1 VPVPRRDHGFVA
13 TRAFQSRLWPAKTA
27 VELGGV
33 APPFAGPC
41 QFCRRHARHF
51 AARASC
57 WGCGRS
63 RRPDQVFRPT
73 FQANFPGQLFGPI
86 FRANFSGQFFRPTFW
101 EPARIV
107 KQQVPS
113 LAAAPSPA
121 HRAGPPC
128 QAALAPPIP
137 AARALPPGGSAV
149 GERAQIAFTR
159 PETPSRSSML
169 GRYARARRR
178 RPGMGYQRERIAA
191 VADAP
196 MPFLAR
202 SPWALSAAKNNQK
215 NRVPSAAD
223 VGSELTRPTP
233 AWRVRRVYQRPR
245 QP

>member
-1 VPVPRRDHGFVA
+1 MRRRRCRCRGVITASLPRAPSNHGSGRPKLQWSWAASLPRSRDLANFVA
-13 TRAFQSRLWPAKTA
+13 GTLATLPPGPP
-27 VELGGV
+27 VGV
-33 APPFAGPC
+33 AG
-41 QFCRRHARHF
+41 
-51 AARASC
+51 ARAGQTRFS
-57 WGCGRS
+57 
-63 RRPDQVFRPT
+63 
-73 FQANFPGQLFGPI
+73 GQLSRPI